1 MPLSKIQTIDN
12 QVVPNLGSRNMIING
27 SFVVAQR
34 GVTTSTSSG
43 MQTVDRTYLV
53 HNGTDNAPTQ
63 AQVDVA
69 SGTEPYSLG
78 HRKAFKMTN
87 ASQSTT
93 DAGDYIQYEQ
103 QVEAQRVHNFGW
115 DATSTSSKITMTF
128 WIKSSV
134 ARTYQGA
141 IRLND
146 STTIYP
152 WNTGALSANT
162 WTKVT
167 KTIPGASGNVINN
180 DNGNGMQWLLWPYIG
195 TTYTGGG
202 TNEQWGSNSG
212 STTWT
217 ASVDDTSYWT
227 TNGATVE
234 VTGLQIEV
242 GSEATS
248 FEHRSFDDELELCER
263 YFQTYSNQLWQ
274 GTNEH
279 ATNYSLYLDGKFRK
293 KMRATPTATIVG
305 TVTIG
310 RPQVGVTQR
319 PNAVGGLSKEGFYNC
334 SWPSSG
340 TYGGALGTHGD
351 AYYRMSVGAGPTNRI
366 DFSSEPN

>member
-1 MPLSKIQTIDN
+1 MPLSKIQTVDN

-27 SFVVAQR
+27 SFAVNQR
-34 GVTTSTSSG
+34 GVTSSTSSG
-43 MQTVDRTYLV
+43 MQTVDRTYLA
-53 HNGTDNAPTQ
+53 HSGTNNAPTQ

-78 HRKAFKMTN
+78 HRKAFKTTN
-87 ASQSTT
+87 ANQTST

-103 QVEAQRVHNFGW
+103 QVEAQRVHSFGW
-115 DATSTSSKITMTF
+115 DATSTSSKITMSF

-141 IRLND
+141 IRLAD

-152 WNTGALSANT
+152 WNTGAISANT

-180 DNGNGMQWLLWPYIG
+180 DTGNGMQWLLWPYIG

-217 ASVDDTSYWT
+217 ASVDNTSYWT
-227 TNGATVE
+227 TDGATIE

-242 GSEATS
+242 GDSATS
-248 FEHRSFDDELELCER
+248 FEHRSFGEELDLCER
-263 YFQTYSNQLWQ
+263 YFQTYSDRNWQ

-279 ATNYSLYLDGKFRK
+279 SANYSLYLDGVFTKR
-293 KMRATPTATIVG
+293 MRAAPTATIVG
-305 TVTIG
+305 AVTIA
-310 RPQVGVTQR
+310 RPQVGVSQR
-319 PNAVGGLSKEGFYNC
+319 ANVIANLSATGFKSCN
-334 SWPSSG
+334 WPSSG
-340 TYGGALGTHGD
+340 TYGGQLGSHGD
-351 AYYRMSVGAGPTNRI
+351 AYYRMNVGNGPANRI

>member
-1 MPLSKIQTIDN
+1 MALSRIQNIGN

-27 SFVVAQR
+27 SFAVAQR
-34 GVTTSTSSG
+34 GVTSSTTSG
-43 MQTVDRTYLV
+43 METVDRTYLI
-53 HNGTDNAPTQ
+53 HAGTNNAPTQ

-87 ASQSTT
+87 ANQTTT
-93 DAGDYIQYEQ
+93 DAADYIQYEQ
-103 QVEAQRVHNFGW
+103 QVEAQRVHSFGW
-115 DATSTSSKITMTF
+115 DATSGSSKITMSF

-141 IRLND
+141 IRLAD
-146 STTIYP
+146 STTIYN

-180 DNGNGMQWLLWPYIG
+180 DTGNGMQWVMWPYLG

-202 TNEQWGSNSG
+202 TNEQWGSNSNPN
-212 STTWT
+212 TWA

-242 GSEATS
+242 GDEATS

-263 YFQTYSNQLWQ
+263 YFQTYSDRNWQ

-279 ATNYSLYLDGKFRK
+279 AANYSLYLDGVFTKR
-293 KMRATPTATIVG
+293 MRASPTVSFVG
-305 TVTIG
+305 LVTIG
-310 RPQVGVTQR
+310 RPQVSVSQR
-319 PNAVGGLSKEGFYNC
+319 PNVIDLTSPTGFRRC
-334 SWPSSG
+334 KWPSSG
-340 TYGGALGTHGD
+340 TYGGSLGTHGD
-351 AYYRMSVGAGPTNRI
+351 AYYRMNVGTGPANRI